1 MYCCHPA
8 DNWITITITI
18 TNNLLRQ
25 ISCNIQSLKY
35 YYFRSIVI
43 GLILFLYNIFL
54 CDADNIYISI
64 LLIIFTQC
72 FFFNYYLLFYMD
84 HESAINV

>member
-8 DNWITITITI
+8 DNWITITI

-43 GLILFLYNIFL
+43 GFILFLYNIFL
-54 CDADNIYISI
+54 CDIDNIYISI

-72 FFFNYYLLFYMD
+72 FFLNITCYF
-84 HESAINV
+84 I

>member
-8 DNWITITITI
+8 DNWITI

-43 GLILFLYNIFL
+43 GIILFLYNLFL
-54 CDADNIYISI
+54 CDVDNIYISI
-64 LLIIFTQC
+64 LFIVFTQC
-72 FFFNYYLLFYMD
+72 FF
-84 HESAINV
+84 